1 MKRRVILMSLLAIA
15 LVIAIIAVWLFG
27 KSNQADV
34 TVVRAANDSYNTF
47 VKSADSPTTAQVH
60 DAKTAFQTVA
70 NHEFSGHLGKKYLD
84 VADTVKQRAGTVQRQ
99 LEHTDRLDEQD
110 YRNSLARAVN
120 DYAASVET
128 LNKEISSSNIWTI
141 VWYVLAAAVLMIFA
155 ATRRGW
161 QPKD

>member
-1 MKRRVILMSLLAIA
+1 MKRRVILMSLLAAA
-15 LVIAIIAVWLFG
+15 LVIAIIAIWLFG

-47 VKSADSPTTAQVH
+47 VKSADNPTTTQVH
-60 DAKTAFQTVA
+60 DAKNAFQTVA
-70 NHEFSGHLGKKYLD
+70 NHEFSGQLGKKYLE

-99 LEHTDRLDEQD
+99 LEQTDRLDEQS
-110 YRNSLARAVN
+110 YRASLAQAVN

-128 LNKEISSSNIWTI
+128 LNKEVKSSNIWTI
-141 VWYVLAAAVLMIFA
+141 VWYVLAAAVLMVFV

-161 QPKD
+161 QPQE

>member
-1 MKRRVILMSLLAIA
+1 MKRRVILMSLLAVA
-15 LVIAIIAVWLFG
+15 LVIAILAIWLFG

-60 DAKTAFQTVA
+60 DAKNAFQTVA
-70 NHEFSGHLGKKYLD
+70 NHEFSGHLGKKYLE
-84 VADTVKQRAGTVQRQ
+84 VADTVKQRAATVQRQ
-99 LEHTDRLDEQD
+99 LEQADRLDEQN

-128 LNKEISSSNIWTI
+128 LNKEVNSSNIWTI
-141 VWYVLAAAVLMIFA
+141 IWYVLVAVILMAFV

-161 QPKD
+161 QSQE

>member
-1 MKRRVILMSLLAIA
+1 MKRRVILMSLLAAA
-15 LVIAIIAVWLFG
+15 LVIAIIAIWLFG

-47 VKSADSPTTAQVH
+47 VKSADNPTTTQVH
-60 DAKTAFQTVA
+60 DAKTAFQAVT
-70 NHEFSGHLGKKYLD
+70 NHEFSGHLGKKYLE

-99 LEHTDRLDEQD
+99 LEQTDRLDEQD
-110 YRNSLARAVN
+110 YRDSLARAVN

-128 LNKEISSSNIWTI
+128 LNKEVKSSNTWTI
-141 VWYVLAAAVLMIFA
+141 VWYVLVAVILMVFV

-161 QPKD
+161 QSKD